1 MRDEHVHVPGHFIS
15 RIGLCVYYIYYCCR
29 FMYPQHMLSQ
39 HFLTEGKKAEFV
51 AAAAEVRGQNLRK
64 LLGDQ
69 LQDNSEQWRQL
80 KACLNAVRVHTQ
92 CYIVACEDKK
102 KICYVQLNLRNDHPK
117 LALL

>member
-1 MRDEHVHVPGHFIS
+1 
-15 RIGLCVYYIYYCCR
+15 
-29 FMYPQHMLSQ
+29 MLSQ
-39 HFLTEGKKAEFV
+39 HFLTEEKKAEFV

-80 KACLNAVRVHTQ
+80 KACLNAVRVHTEF
-92 CYIVACEDKK
+92 YIVACEDKK
-102 KICYVQLNLRNDHPK
+102 KLLCPVINLRNNHPK